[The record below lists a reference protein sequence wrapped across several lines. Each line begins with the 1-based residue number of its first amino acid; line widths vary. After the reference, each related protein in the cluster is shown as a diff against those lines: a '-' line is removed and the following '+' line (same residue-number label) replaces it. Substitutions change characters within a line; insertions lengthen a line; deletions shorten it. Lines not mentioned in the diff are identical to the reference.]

1 MEIQRRIL
9 LVCAVQA
16 LLNSI
21 VFSKFANRVHTVES
35 PPNPYLEYFHR
46 REAQFGREELRA
58 FSSVTAADVDLV
70 FKHGFQ
76 ELWQFDYG
84 ASFGALFAHPIKRAI
99 ISKLLM
105 GNDPKLGNHKC
116 RLDLGRFLFSICS
129 KGSGTFLNHSS
140 GLSDIAVFV
149 LHNERFPP

>member
-1 MEIQRRIL
+1 MKARRTLIWNIFTDAKPNL
-9 LVCAVQA
+9 EGKSYVLSAV
-16 LLNSI
+16 L
-21 VFSKFANRVHTVES
+21 R
-35 PPNPYLEYFHR
+35 PPI
-46 REAQFGREELRA
+46 
-58 FSSVTAADVDLV
+58 DLV
-70 FKHGFQ
+70 FKHGFH

-116 RLDLGRFLFSICS
+116 RLDLGRFLFPICS
-129 KGSGTFLNHSS
+129 KGSGTFLNHAS

-149 LHNERFPP
+149 FHNERSPP